1 MPSNPF
7 SGAKLKI
14 ERAKRHLFEVEGA
27 CREMPMRQAI
37 ELVTGVDAQTG
48 KFKTM
53 YMVHSDMPMQFAPIV
68 GDAVHNL
75 RSAFDYI
82 AVALTV
88 PPIGTGTLAHA
99 YFPTGKDRQGFIK
112 TRDGYMKGAPAD
124 ALRMVEEL
132 EPYDGGKHS
141 IRALHDLDI
150 LDKHKLLIPALSRL
164 RVNRVDISF
173 EGKTYSLGVTDFQPD
188 SDGLIFTALFDISG
202 ATLHQFK
209 VERNFHPSFEVVF
222 GKGQPLEGQSI
233 VETLVKLTDVAKRF
247 VKACEARFLR

>member
-37 ELVTGVDAQTG
+37 ELMTGVDSQTG

-53 YMVHSDMPMQFAPIV
+53 YMVHSDMPKQFAPIV
-68 GDAVHNL
+68 GDAANDS

-88 PPIGTGTLAHA
+88 PYRCTGTMAHV

-112 TRDGYMKGAPAD
+112 ARDGYMKGAPAVTSISSATTGSSQSGPVFLGPDIRVLNPTRFDPLLVREVVDQPSLRVTYDHCGSSRRGRSRCKMGARAIGGIGTAQCKCARNVRD
-124 ALRMVEEL
+124 AYVSVRRTHIDLRHMY
-132 EPYDGGKHS
+132 P
-141 IRALHDLDI
+141 
-150 LDKHKLLIPALSRL
+150 LITAPSKQKPRHAAGSCLSR
-164 RVNRVDISF
+164 
-173 EGKTYSLGVTDFQPD
+173 
-188 SDGLIFTALFDISG
+188 SG
-202 ATLHQFK
+202 A
-209 VERNFHPSFEVVF
+209 
-222 GKGQPLEGQSI
+222 
-233 VETLVKLTDVAKRF
+233 
-247 VKACEARFLR
+247 